1 MKEVAIET
9 KASIEAGED
18 GGIYWNAFF
27 IPELL
32 TILQVTAMD
41 EKDALK
47 ARDSFTKANL
57 H

>member
-9 KASIEAGED
+9 KASIEAGE
-18 GGIYWNAFF
+18 GGGVYWNAFF